1 MALVVDLD
9 TSSKEVWKK
18 NLSWQ
23 ATTLGTEEKR
33 NRSEARDLKGPG
45 YLADC
50 SVTDKKD
57 DETNKAGRKRV

>member
-9 TSSKEVWKK
+9 TSCKKVWKK

-23 ATTLGTEEKR
+23 ATTTRTEEKK
-33 NRSEARDLKGPG
+33 NRSEARDLKSPG
-45 YLADC
+45 TDC

-57 DETNKAGRKRV
+57 DETNKGGGKMV